1 MSDTIRIDT
10 SFIGVMEERSG
21 QPISA
26 CYQCRKCTA
35 GCPTAFAMDFD
46 PAQIVRM
53 IQLGQQETLLHS
65 ETIWLCVGC
74 ETCGTRCPNQ
84 ICIGKINDTL
94 KAMAVEAGAPVGET
108 SVYEFHQA
116 FLNSIR
122 RFGRVHE
129 VTMLIEYTLHS
140 PTLLSD
146 MGMGLQMFLAGKL
159 RMLPHLIR
167 ERGQIAHLFAGEDA
181 KVPPTQTE
189 LGQNEES

>member
-1 MSDTIRIDT
+1 MS
-10 SFIGVMEERSG
+10 GVIEERSG

-35 GCPTAFAMDFD
+35 GCPTAFAMNFD

-53 IQLGQQETLLHS
+53 IQLGQQEALLRS
-65 ETIWLCVGC
+65 EAIWLCVGC

-94 KAMAVEAGAPVGET
+94 KAMAVEAGARVGET

-167 ERGQIAHLFAGEDA
+167 ERGQIAGLFAGEDTE
-181 KVPPTQTE
+181 VSPTQIE